1 MARARWVSVVVAA
14 AVALTLGGVSPAGA
28 APGRAVAPAE
38 VQFPTPEAAPRA
50 AGAVAG
56 GAGVVGS
63 AVAASAFSD
72 GLLRRTVTIAD
83 PRESASPS
91 ASQRVTRVV
100 ATQDLVAR
108 NLKATLSFASMPT
121 AAAPAV
127 VIVWLGEWDGSSCSP
142 RVALGVESRPGGPA
156 SGAHVSA
163 AGVVSGSF
171 GVSRADRGAN
181 VTLTS
186 SAAGTFRDADL
197 ECGFATVQST
207 DGATRYQSFYA
218 EGMDE
223 VYKPVLG
230 MTGGEPVQGARAGK
244 WTTLRL
250 DVRNSGRGAANNVR
264 ISAKGASMTI
274 KNASRSLGTIEDR
287 STKYGV
293 VYKVKLK
300 GAKSRKITFTVTAD
314 GGYKATKSFTIARTP
329 APTKYKSLA
338 GRYFWGYQPTN
349 VGSYSG
355 WDNTTMWFVDKKWVY
370 VGDAK
375 GRTPKCRTTTKTCK
389 RYSYDARRG
398 VAKIGKQKFTVRTTG
413 YSYRVAK
420 GEQKSSF
427 SPATLPKKGARFTAD
442 LVHQNWSGYCL
453 LSCTSWTE
461 RLTLAK
467 NGRFV
472 WARTSIG
479 SWPGIGQY
487 WSSAPPANRGTYKVV
502 KKGVVELRYANGE
515 KERMSIAIEHDVRGK
530 PSPAGAGLI
539 LGLTNFYFQD

>member
-1 MARARWVSVVVAA
+1 MARARWLSVAVAT

-28 APGRAVAPAE
+28 TPGRAVVPAE
-38 VQFPTPEAAPRA
+38 VEFPTP
-50 AGAVAG
+50 
-56 GAGVVGS
+56 
-63 AVAASAFSD
+63 
-72 GLLRRTVTIAD
+72 
-83 PRESASPS
+83 
-91 ASQRVTRVV
+91 
-100 ATQDLVAR
+100 DLVSQTV
-108 NLKATLSFASMPT
+108 K
-121 AAAPAV
+121 
-127 VIVWLGEWDGSSCSP
+127 
-142 RVALGVESRPGGPA
+142 
-156 SGAHVSA
+156 
-163 AGVVSGSF
+163 
-171 GVSRADRGAN
+171 
-181 VTLTS
+181 
-186 SAAGTFRDADL
+186 
-197 ECGFATVQST
+197 ATVQSV

-223 VYKPVLG
+223 VAKAELG
-230 MTGGEPVQGARAGK
+230 LTGGEPVQGARAGK

-274 KNASRSLGTIEDR
+274 KDASRSLGTIEDR

-329 APTKYKSLA
+329 APKKYTSLA
-338 GRYFWGYQPTN
+338 GRFFWGYQPTN

-370 VGDAK
+370 VGDTR

-389 RYSYDARRG
+389 RYSYDAHRG
-398 VAKIGKQKFTVRTTG
+398 VAKIGKQKFAVTTKG
-413 YSYRVAK
+413 FSYRAAK

-427 SPATLPKKGARFTAD
+427 SPATLPKKGARFKAD

-453 LSCTSWTE
+453 ISCTSWTE

-502 KKGVVELRYANGE
+502 KKGIVELRYANGK

-530 PSPAGAGLI
+530 PSPAGAGVV

>member
-1 MARARWVSVVVAA
+1 MARTRLVSAVVAT
-14 AVALTLGGVSPAGA
+14 AVALAWGGVPAAGA
-28 APGRAVAPAE
+28 SSGRVVVPAE

-50 AGAVAG
+50 GAAGGGAADVAGAG
-56 GAGVVGS
+56 
-63 AVAASAFSD
+63 VAASAFSD

-91 ASQRVTRVV
+91 DAQRVTQVV
-100 ATQDLVAR
+100 ATQDLVAQ
-108 NLKATLSFASMPT
+108 NLKATVSFAAAPT
-121 AAAPAV
+121 SAAPAV
-127 VIVWLGEWDGSSCSP
+127 VIVWFGEWDGSSCSP
-142 RVALGVESRPGGPA
+142 RAALGVESRPGGSA
-156 SGAHVSA
+156 SGAHVGADGS
-163 AGVVSGSF
+163 VTGSF
-171 GVSRADRGAN
+171 GVSRMDGGAN
-181 VTLTS
+181 VSVTS
-186 SAAGTFRDADL
+186 ATAGTFREADL
-197 ECGFATVQST
+197 ECGFATVQSV

-223 VYKPVLG
+223 VYK
-230 MTGGEPVQGARAGK
+230 
-244 WTTLRL
+244 
-250 DVRNSGRGAANNVR
+250 
-264 ISAKGASMTI
+264 
-274 KNASRSLGTIEDR
+274 
-287 STKYGV
+287 
-293 VYKVKLK
+293 VKLK
-300 GAKSRKITFTVTAD
+300 GAKSRKITFTATAD

-329 APTKYKSLA
+329 APKKYTSLA
-338 GRYFWGYQPTN
+338 GRFFWGYQPTN

-355 WDNTTMWFVDKKWVY
+355 WDNTTMWFLDKKWVY
-370 VGDAK
+370 VGDTK

-398 VAKIGKQKFTVRTTG
+398 VAKIGKQKFAVTTKG
-413 YSYRVAK
+413 FSYRAAK

-427 SPATLPKKGARFTAD
+427 SPATLPKKGARFKAD

-502 KKGVVELRYANGE
+502 KKGIVELRYANGK

-530 PSPAGAGLI
+530 PSTAGAGVV

>member
-1 MARARWVSVVVAA
+1 MARARWLSVAVAT

-28 APGRAVAPAE
+28 TPGRAAVPAE
-38 VQFPTPEAAPRA
+38 VEFPTP
-50 AGAVAG
+50 
-56 GAGVVGS
+56 
-63 AVAASAFSD
+63 
-72 GLLRRTVTIAD
+72 
-83 PRESASPS
+83 
-91 ASQRVTRVV
+91 
-100 ATQDLVAR
+100 DLVSQTV
-108 NLKATLSFASMPT
+108 K
-121 AAAPAV
+121 
-127 VIVWLGEWDGSSCSP
+127 
-142 RVALGVESRPGGPA
+142 
-156 SGAHVSA
+156 
-163 AGVVSGSF
+163 
-171 GVSRADRGAN
+171 
-181 VTLTS
+181 
-186 SAAGTFRDADL
+186 
-197 ECGFATVQST
+197 ATVQSV

-223 VYKPVLG
+223 VAKAELG
-230 MTGGEPVQGARAGK
+230 LTGGEPVQGARAGK

-274 KNASRSLGTIEDR
+274 KDASRSLGTIEDR

-329 APTKYKSLA
+329 APKKYTSLA
-338 GRYFWGYQPTN
+338 GRFFWGYQPTN

-370 VGDAK
+370 VGDTK
-375 GRTPKCRTTTKTCK
+375 GRTPQCRTTTKTCK

-398 VAKIGKQKFTVRTTG
+398 VAKIGKQKFAVTTKG
-413 YSYRVAK
+413 FSYRAAK

-427 SPATLPKKGARFTAD
+427 SPATLPKKGARFKAD

-453 LSCTSWTE
+453 ISCTSWTE

-502 KKGVVELRYANGE
+502 KKGIVELRYANGK

-530 PSPAGAGLI
+530 PSPAGAGVV